1 MAWHLPVLPERQQT
15 LYKSNCAKLTVIA
28 GTEIIPPPKALQD
41 EFNITIDVAN
51 YGQGPLKLGISDFQY
66 PDIKS
71 YWAAFKGQG
80 ARMLVDATSG
90 DNAGVS
96 WYPNTMDPRTGE
108 RQHARLA
115 YYDTVADRPNLHV
128 LLETVANELVFDL
141 NSSKRL
147 VTRGVKVTD
156 KKTGETKTWRAKR
169 EVIVAAGAVN
179 TPKLLQLSGIGPRS
193 VLEAAGIEVK
203 LEHDGVG
210 EFPSCCSHKSI
221 C

>member
-1 MAWHLPVLPERQQT
+1 
-15 LYKSNCAKLTVIA
+15 
-28 GTEIIPPPKALQD
+28 
-41 EFNITIDVAN
+41 
-51 YGQGPLKLGISDFQY
+51 
-66 PDIKS
+66 
-71 YWAAFKGQG
+71 
-80 ARMLVDATSG
+80 MLVDGNSG
-90 DNAGVS
+90 DNAGAA

-115 YYDTVADRPNLHV
+115 YYDTVADRSNLHV

-141 NSSKRL
+141 NSSKKL

-169 EVIVAAGAVN
+169 EVILAAGAVN
-179 TPKLLQLSGIGPRS
+179 TPKLLQLSGIGPKS

-210 EFPSCCSHKSI
+210 ERPSCCPHKSI